1 MKHHIIAIILL
12 VISCSSEIPVKE
24 RNSVLLQFDSPK
36 RVVVTGY
43 SGDIMEPFI
52 SRDGH
57 YLFFNNLNEPS
68 VNTNIFYA
76 EKINDTV
83 FQYKGEVAG
92 VNSAALDGVASMD
105 RNNNF
110 YFVST
115 RSYSQSLSTIY
126 HGDFNNG
133 NMTSVDIVPGISRQ
147 EPGIVNFDV
156 EVSADGNALYF
167 ADGRFNTTGQILS
180 ADLVIAI
187 KNGTGFQRLADSD
200 EILAAVN
207 TGKLEYAAGIS
218 ADELILFF
226 TRLESYSPA
235 FIPHIFYAT
244 RENKNVPFN
253 KPNELIQAEGFAEA
267 ATFSGDSII
276 YYHKKE
282 HTGLALYCIKRK

>member
-1 MKHHIIAIILL
+1 MKYHIIVIILL
-12 VISCSSEIPVKE
+12 VISCSSEIPAKE
-24 RNSVLLQFDSPK
+24 RNSTLLKFDSPK

-43 SGDIMEPFI
+43 TGDMMEPFI

-83 FQYKGEVAG
+83 FQYRGEVAG

-133 NMTSVDIVPGISRQ
+133 NVTAVDIVPGISKQ
-147 EPGIVNFDV
+147 EPGIVNFDA

-167 ADGRFNTTGQILS
+167 ADGRFNATGQLQS
-180 ADLVIAI
+180 ADLVLAV
-187 KNGTGFQRLADSD
+187 KNGTGFQRLANSD
-200 EILAAVN
+200 KILAAVN
-207 TGKLEYAAGIS
+207 TDKLEYAAGIS
-218 ADELILFF
+218 ADELTLFF
-226 TRLESYSPA
+226 TRLGSYSPA

-253 KPNELIQAEGFAEA
+253 KPNELVQAEGFVEA

-282 HTGLALYCIKRK
+282 NAGLGIYCIKRK